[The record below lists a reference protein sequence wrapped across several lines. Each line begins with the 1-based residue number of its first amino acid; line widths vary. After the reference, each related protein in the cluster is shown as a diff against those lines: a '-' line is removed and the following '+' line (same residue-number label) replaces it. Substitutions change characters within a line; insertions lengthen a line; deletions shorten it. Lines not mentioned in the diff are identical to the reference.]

1 MTGTEHFW
9 TYSWTFRCRFV
20 CQGQGIAH
28 LVKVSKTWG
37 PCRSFQNDGR
47 RGTICK
53 DACRVAGAV
62 QETCSSEILGGQ
74 GTEFLRR
81 VALWSIRSSGCA
93 TMFLHD
99 RCSTSYDLALL
110 FPGRRSTL
118 DRWSGNIAKY
128 ALVRGRQLC
137 TQRSIFEG
145 SIAELICFWSCQLG
159 KLRRPRRI
167 ASFLTLSSSKVEEVS
182 PNGFVFDAVNL
193 KNGGSLA
200 E

>member
-1 MTGTEHFW
+1 M
-9 TYSWTFRCRFV
+9 SR
-20 CQGQGIAH
+20 
-28 LVKVSKTWG
+28 
-37 PCRSFQNDGR
+37 GR
-47 RGTICK
+47 RSTRDMFIR
-53 DACRVAGAV
+53 D
-62 QETCSSEILGGQ
+62 
-74 GTEFLRR
+74 LRR
-81 VALWSIRSSGCA
+81 SGHWIPETGCTLEHQIFRCA

-193 KNGGSLA
+193 KNWGSLA